1 MPSKQDYDAVFSRLR
16 ALTDLIEQE
25 ARESLGFFEG
35 LQKIL
40 LSEEVVISA
49 DKPLARRKAPIL
61 HVLSILHER
70 GESALREELERLTND
85 QLARLAADEGIK
97 RLKDAKATERKELQD
112 ALFEIAQNRL
122 KQGESFTRLPSNG

>member
-1 MPSKQDYDAVFSRLR
+1 MPSKKDYDAVFSRLR

-40 LSEEVVISA
+40 LSEEAVLSA
-49 DKPLARRKAPIL
+49 DKPLTRRKAPIL
-61 HVLSILHER
+61 AVLSILHER

-85 QLARLAADEGIK
+85 QLARLATDEGIK
-97 RLKDAKATERKELQD
+97 RLKDAKAAERIELQN
-112 ALFEIAQNRL
+112 ALVEMAQNRL

>member
-1 MPSKQDYDAVFSRLR
+1 MPSKKDYDAVFSRLR

-40 LSEEVVISA
+40 LSEEAVISA

-85 QLARLAADEGIK
+85 QLARLATDEGIK

-112 ALFEIAQNRL
+112 ALLEIAQNRL
-122 KQGESFTRLPSNG
+122 KQGESFTRLSSNG